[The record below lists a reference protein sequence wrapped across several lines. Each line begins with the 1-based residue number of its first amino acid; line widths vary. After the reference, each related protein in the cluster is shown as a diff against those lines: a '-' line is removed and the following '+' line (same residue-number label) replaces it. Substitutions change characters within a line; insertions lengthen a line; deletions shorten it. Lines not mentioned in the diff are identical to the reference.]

1 MKPRVKVH
9 LWAGLRSLADGQEI
23 VEVRASTIGQM
34 LDAIGA
40 EFPALED
47 YLEDNVSV
55 SVDGRIMA
63 TDLTHPLNED
73 SEIYIIQRL
82 RGG

>member
-1 MKPRVKVH
+1 MKPRVTVD
-9 LWAGLRSLADGQEI
+9 LWAGLRALTDGAET
-23 VEVRASTIGQM
+23 VEVEAATIGQM
-34 LDAIGA
+34 LYALA
-40 EFPALED
+40 KAYPALED

-63 TDLTHPLNED
+63 TDLTHPLTET
-73 SEIYIIQRL
+73 SEIYLMQRL

>member
-1 MKPRVKVH
+1 
-9 LWAGLRSLADGQEI
+9 
-23 VEVRASTIGQM
+23 M
-34 LDAIGA
+34 LYALGKA
-40 EFPALED
+40 YPALED

-63 TDLTHPLNED
+63 TDLTHPLTET
-73 SEIYIIQRL
+73 SEIYLMQRL

>member
-1 MKPRVKVH
+1 MKPTVTVH
-9 LWAGLRSLADGQEI
+9 LWAGLRSLADGQD
-23 VEVRASTIGQM
+23 VVQVQAGTIGQM
-34 LDAIGA
+34 LTALAALHPG
-40 EFPALED
+40 LED

-73 SEIYIIQRL
+73 SEIYLMQRL

>member
-9 LWAGLRSLADGQEI
+9 LWAGLRSLAGGQEI
-23 VEVRASTIGQM
+23 VEVSASNIGQM

-40 EFPALED
+40 EHPALED

-63 TDLTHPLNED
+63 TDLTHPLTEE

>member
-23 VEVRASTIGQM
+23 VEVSASTIGQM

>member
-23 VEVRASTIGQM
+23 VEVSASTIGQM
-34 LDAIGA
+34 LDAIGTKY
-40 EFPALED
+40 PALED

>member
-1 MKPRVKVH
+1 MRPLVQVH
-9 LWAGLRSLADGQEI
+9 LWAGLRRLADGK
-23 VEVRASTIGQM
+23 EVVAVQAATIGQM
-34 LDAIGA
+34 LDALAQAYPGLA
-40 EFPALED
+40 D

-63 TDLTHPLNED
+63 TDLTHPLSAD
-73 SEIYIIQRL
+73 SEIYLMQRL